1 MSDQLQQNVIKTL
14 DKKHLNP
21 LLLHTVIAIVLIMY
35 SILSISSYAPL
46 ITASLMI
53 MLGLHLRLVTNRI
66 NKQIMQSLS
75 EYQLFK
81 MQTYIQN
88 R

>member
-1 MSDQLQQNVIKTL
+1 MSDQLKQNVIKVL

-21 LLLHTVIAIVLIMY
+21 LLLHTVIATVLIMY
-35 SILSISSYAPL
+35 SILSSSSYAPL

-66 NKQIMQSLS
+66 NQQIMQSLS

>member
-1 MSDQLQQNVIKTL
+1 MSDQLQQNIIKVL

-21 LLLHTVIAIVLIMY
+21 LLLHTVITIVLIIY
-35 SILSISSYAPL
+35 SIVSSSSYAPL

-81 MQTYIQN
+81 MQTHIQN